1 MIKVLT
7 AMGNPILNEKLQIL
21 RNVSV
26 VGKDVQY
33 QEGVLEILEESL
45 DIDCL
50 IISDTLPGEYGF
62 YKLINQIK
70 NIKPKIDIYVF
81 LEEKE
86 ENIENYLI
94 SQEIYKIYSL
104 SELDLNEFIK
114 NFDDKKNDVLIGIN
128 KEINEFKRLILNENC
143 IEDNYSF
150 MEEKISESFE
160 QTEWEKDED
169 ECHTI
174 AVSGN
179 FGSGKSIISSLLSK
193 VISGQ
198 NKKTLLIDLDSENC
212 SINTIFG
219 IIKYKENQTYVE
231 DFIFKIDDNLDV
243 MCGVDKLFNIKEN
256 YNGFVIK
263 EVFERLKKDYE
274 VIIIDVSSRMD
285 LKYVKIILTYCDR
298 IIFLIEPNLLEISK
312 SNKILEVLFYDFNID
327 VDKIKIVFNKS
338 NKYKIAETVLEELFS
353 EFEIIEHLDYEEK
366 YNLLINKN
374 MNINFEKTKF
384 ERIYEK
390 LIKKEEEIYAN
401 ASVGNY

>member
-7 AMGNPILNEKLQIL
+7 AMGNPILNEKLQNL

-70 NIKPKIDIYVF
+70 NIKPQIDIYVF

-86 ENIENYLI
+86 ENIENYLT

-104 SELDLNEFIK
+104 NELDLNEFIK
-114 NFDDKKNDVLIGIN
+114 NFDDKKNDVLTGIN
-128 KEINEFKRLILNENC
+128 KEINEFRRLILNENC

-150 MEEKISESFE
+150 IEEKISESFE

-174 AVSGN
+174 AISGN
-179 FGSGKSIISSLLSK
+179 FGSGKSLISSLLSK

-198 NKKTLLIDLDSENC
+198 NKKTLLIDLDTENC

-243 MCGVDKLFNIKEN
+243 MCGVDKLINIKEN

-274 VIIIDVSSRMD
+274 VIIIDVSSRID

-312 SNKILEVLFYDFNID
+312 SNKILEVFFYDFNID

-366 YNLLINKN
+366 YNLLINKS
-374 MNINFEKTKF
+374 MNINFEETKF

-401 ASVGNY
+401 ASVRNY

>member
-7 AMGNPILNEKLQIL
+7 AMGNPILNERLQIL

-50 IISDTLPGEYGF
+50 IISETLPGEYGF

-86 ENIENYLI
+86 ENIENYLT

-104 SELDLNEFIK
+104 DELDLNEFIK
-114 NFDDKKNDVLIGIN
+114 NFDDKKNDVLTGIN

-150 MEEKISESFE
+150 IEEKISESFE
-160 QTEWEKDED
+160 QTEWEKDE
-169 ECHTI
+169 CHTI
-174 AVSGN
+174 AISGN
-179 FGSGKSIISSLLSK
+179 FGSGKSLISSLLSK
-193 VISGQ
+193 VISGK
-198 NKKTLLIDLDSENC
+198 NKKTLLIDLDTENC

-219 IIKYKENQTYVE
+219 IIKYKEKQIYVE

-243 MCGVDKLFNIKEN
+243 MCGVDKLINIKEN
-256 YNGFVIK
+256 YNGLVIK
-263 EVFERLKKDYE
+263 EFFERLKKDYE

-312 SNKILEVLFYDFNID
+312 SNKILEVFFYDFNID

-374 MNINFEKTKF
+374 MNINFEETKF